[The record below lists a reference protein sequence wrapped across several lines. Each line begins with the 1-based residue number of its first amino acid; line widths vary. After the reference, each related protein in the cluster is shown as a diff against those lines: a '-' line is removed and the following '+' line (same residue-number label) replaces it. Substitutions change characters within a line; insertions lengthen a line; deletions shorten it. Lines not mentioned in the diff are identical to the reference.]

1 MKMFGLDEP
10 TTIGLTNGEVQ
21 IQLDEPNHP
30 VRHPDTDLRPA
41 AGIVIGVIVGAVVI
55 AVVVVVLRFLLK

>member
-10 TTIGLTNGEVQ
+10 TTVNPVDDGQ
-21 IQLDEPNHP
+21 IHFDEPVHP